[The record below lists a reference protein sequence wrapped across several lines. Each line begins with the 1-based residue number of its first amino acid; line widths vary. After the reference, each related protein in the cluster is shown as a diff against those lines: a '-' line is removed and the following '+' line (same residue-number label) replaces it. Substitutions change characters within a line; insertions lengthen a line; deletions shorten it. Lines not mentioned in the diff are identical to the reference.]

1 MEFSKYMRGGGDNL
15 GGKLI
20 DATLQ
25 CIALSLREQ
34 FLELKKGRPL
44 LAPLF
49 SARLATLE
57 EACRVMNGTKRV
69 SDDVTANLTRC
80 KVFS

>member
-1 MEFSKYMRGGGDNL
+1 MEFSKCLQGDGGRGVQFR
-15 GGKLI
+15 GKLI
-20 DATLQ
+20 DATL
-25 CIALSLREQ
+25 CLREQ

-69 SDDVTANLTRC
+69 SDDAIANLARS
-80 KVFS
+80 KAFS